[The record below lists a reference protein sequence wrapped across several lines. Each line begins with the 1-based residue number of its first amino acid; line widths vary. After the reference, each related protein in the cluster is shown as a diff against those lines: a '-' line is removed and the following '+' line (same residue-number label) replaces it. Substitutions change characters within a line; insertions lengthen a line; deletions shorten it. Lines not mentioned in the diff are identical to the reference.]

1 MFVKEVLLNAL
12 ANAGHIHDGDSSEAD
27 EFGLAL
33 RLFNT
38 EMKFYSSRNLITAY
52 QAVLDIDKAELEQVI
67 GKFNVRKGRKVFEMD
82 SLPSAAGY
90 VPERDY
96 VRCNGKFYGLHK
108 VVPVSFELSFKNG
121 TENKIS
127 IDSGSEFY
135 KKGNSGIVYIP
146 DGSYHR
152 FPIEIEPGE
161 TKTITVIGEPQVI
174 NVGDKFYSAEYLSIK
189 NEIASMDEVR
199 EEFVWR
205 QVDEDVPCE
214 YVPDV
219 ICCNMERIVTVMY
232 KDSMGKYNKLRFVPL
247 SQFYTEDD
255 DFIFCTTAAGENKVK
270 VIVPEYI
277 KGKQLKIVYNTD
289 MTFQKND
296 RLELPDNHIALVEIA
311 VTVAILRHDADSDPT
326 RLENYKAQLKEITD
340 NIEATT
346 VTERRI
352 MRSNNGESSESLL
365 RSGNFIRRRLR

>member
-1 MFVKEVLLNAL
+1 MIVKEVLLNAL

-67 GKFNVRKGRKVFEMD
+67 GKFNVRKGRKVF
-82 SLPSAAGY
+82 SLDALPEDTRPY
-90 VPERDY
+90 VVGRDY
-96 VRCNGKFYGLHK
+96 VYCDGKFYELLK
-108 VVPVSFELSFKNG
+108 DEMPVVFGVEVKNE
-121 TENKIS
+121 TENVQKVHEGTQFRKKV
-127 IDSGSEFY
+127 GS
-135 KKGNSGIVYIP
+135 KNTYIP
-146 DGSYHR
+146 EGVMNVL
-152 FPIEIEPGE
+152 PIKVMPGE
-161 TKTITVIGEPQVI
+161 TAVVHLIGLREEI
-174 NVGDKFYSAEYLSIK
+174 SVGDEFTCFGSVLKVKSI
-189 NEIASMDEVR
+189 DEVHER
-199 EEFVWR
+199 DLWKEC
-205 QVDEDVPCE
+205 DPLVPCE

-219 ICCNMERIVTVMY
+219 ICGNMERIVTVMY
-232 KDSMGKYNKLRFVPL
+232 RDGMGKYNKLRFVPL

-270 VIVPEYI
+270 VIVPDYI
-277 KGKQLKIVYNTD
+277 EGKQLKIVYNTD

-352 MRSNNGESSESLL
+352 MRANNGESSESLL